1 MTAFLYQALLP
12 LAFAAADVPRAD
24 SRIERTAHVLAE
36 LTPLEARSL
45 DGKRARFR
53 VVLDST
59 GEDSFDCVAPDGLH
73 ATVYLLPD
81 QEPADEM
88 TVEARLKIIN
98 HPASFGFPALRE
110 YRLLDAVRVGR

>member
-1 MTAFLYQALLP
+1 MMVLLLLP

-24 SRIERTAHVLAE
+24 TRVERACHVLAE
-36 LTPLEARSL
+36 LTPMEARHL
-45 DGKRARFR
+45 AGRRARFR

-88 TVEARLKIIN
+88 VVEARLKVID
-98 HPASFGFPALRE
+98 HPPGFGFPALRE
-110 YRLLDAVRVGR
+110 YRLLDALRVGR

>member
-1 MTAFLYQALLP
+1 MMAYLLLP
-12 LAFAAADVPRAD
+12 LAFAAGDVPRAD
-24 SRIERTAHVLAE
+24 TRVERACYVLAE
-36 LTPLEARSL
+36 LTPIEARHL

-53 VVLDST
+53 VALDSS
-59 GEDSFDCVAPDGLH
+59 GEDSFDCLAPDGLH
-73 ATVYLLPD
+73 ASVYLVPD

-88 TVEARLKIIN
+88 VVEARLKVID